1 MTLPPDKIALACDL
15 LRSRD
20 LDGLIVYSDG
30 SCNIL
35 TASYLQYVA
44 GFRPIGPH
52 AAAVLSRRGAV
63 SLVVPAWDVDRVRR
77 RTWIDD
83 VRGCDAFAPTLAN
96 ACRTLGISG
105 RIGLAGG
112 DQMAHA
118 MYASLSPPSAF
129 EPADDIVEAMA
140 ADKPPEEVALI
151 RRVAAIADV
160 GFLAFREAT
169 RVGVREYELVAETE
183 YAMRQAGADD
193 NFILIGS
200 GPHNDA
206 MRAPTDRRLEAGD
219 IVIGEITP
227 VVGGQFIQLC
237 RTISIGPPPQVLV
250 EKYDLLLRAY
260 RAAVSRLI
268 VGAPASVV
276 ASTINAMLADAGYRE
291 YCYPPY
297 MRTRGHG
304 FGVGSVM
311 PGMVIDEDTTHL
323 LGEYQV
329 IVVHPNQYLPET
341 GYLACGETFLVT
353 SDGSE
358 RLSRTDT
365 RLYTNET

>member
-1 MTLPPDKIALACDL
+1 
-15 LRSRD
+15 
-20 LDGLIVYSDG
+20 
-30 SCNIL
+30 
-35 TASYLQYVA
+35 
-44 GFRPIGPH
+44 
-52 AAAVLSRRGAV
+52 
-63 SLVVPAWDVDRVRR
+63 
-77 RTWIDD
+77 
-83 VRGCDAFAPTLAN
+83 
-96 ACRTLGISG
+96 
-105 RIGLAGG
+105 
-112 DQMAHA
+112 
-118 MYASLSPPSAF
+118 
-129 EPADDIVEAMA
+129 
-140 ADKPPEEVALI
+140 
-151 RRVAAIADV
+151 
-160 GFLAFREAT
+160 
-169 RVGVREYELVAETE
+169 VAETE

-276 ASTINAMLADAGYRE
+276 ASTINAMLAAAGYRE
-291 YCYPPY
+291 FCYPPY

-304 FGVGSVM
+304 FGVGSVT

-323 LGEYQV
+323 LGEHQV

-341 GYLACGETFLVT
+341 GYLACGETLLVT

-365 RLYTNET
+365 RLYTNEA